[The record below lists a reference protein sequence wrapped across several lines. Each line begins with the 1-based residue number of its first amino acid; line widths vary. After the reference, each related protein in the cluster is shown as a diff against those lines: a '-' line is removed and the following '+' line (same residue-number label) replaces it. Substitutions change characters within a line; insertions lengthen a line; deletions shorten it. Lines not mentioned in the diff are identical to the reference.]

1 MWPNP
6 RPPTPANEPRSPLP
20 ASLAHARR
28 VTPAS
33 PIRCAP
39 LPNTHRLAKM
49 SCTAVGQLENETLMG
64 AWRELC
70 GQRVVLMLVLL
81 RLLLRLR

>member
-1 MWPNP
+1 
-6 RPPTPANEPRSPLP
+6 
-20 ASLAHARR
+20 
-28 VTPAS
+28 
-33 PIRCAP
+33 
-39 LPNTHRLAKM
+39 M